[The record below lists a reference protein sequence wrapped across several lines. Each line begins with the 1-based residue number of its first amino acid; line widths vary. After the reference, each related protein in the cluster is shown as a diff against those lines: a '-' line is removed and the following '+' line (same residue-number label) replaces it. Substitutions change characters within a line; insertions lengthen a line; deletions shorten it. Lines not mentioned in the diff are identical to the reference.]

1 MTPRATLA
9 WCAMA
14 LSICFAVPAAAQ
26 DVTAEVR
33 TWTGQSWRLDQP
45 SLEVYYTIVPGKEKE
60 GGAPTAPVG
69 GAPGAP
75 MGGGGSSGV
84 TLSGTAGALGS
95 FLDQGPEPLRGHRQA
110 RTVTLRRGGVETR
123 IPVGSVA
130 SLAFTRQPVKNS
142 TLPPHV
148 AKTHFRY
155 AATAILT
162 DGSRIEGE
170 YVNLGTTLLRG
181 TTPQGR
187 VDIPWEEIETIR
199 FQR

>member
-14 LSICFAVPAAAQ
+14 LSIGFAVPAVAQ

-33 TWTGQSWRLDQP
+33 TWTGQSLRLDQP

-60 GGAPTAPVG
+60 GGAPATPVG
-69 GAPGAP
+69 GAPGAAT
-75 MGGGGSSGV
+75 GGGGTAGV
-84 TLSGTAGALGS
+84 TLSGTAKALGT
-95 FLDQGPEPLRGHRQA
+95 FLDQGSESMQGHRQA
-110 RTVTLRRGGVETR
+110 RTLTLRRGSVETR
-123 IPVGSVA
+123 VPVGSIA
-130 SLAFTRQPVKNS
+130 SLAFTRQPVKNT

-148 AKTHFRY
+148 AGTHFRY
-155 AATAILT
+155 GATVVLT
-162 DGSRIEGE
+162 DGSRLEGD